1 MVIDKANILVV
12 DDDDEV
18 RGFLV
23 ELLVRDGYRVSAA
36 ANISEA
42 ISKLKGDIFDVVLLD
57 LKLPDVGGTDG
68 ITQVKDVSPH
78 SKIIIVTAFPS
89 VDTATVAM
97 KSGAIDY
104 LKKPFRNE
112 ELLTLIEDNVNLEA
126 RQEILPALG
135 EKIRF
140 IRKEKGIRIKQLS
153 TRSGLT
159 ESSISMIENG
169 KISPSVTTLSK
180 IAMALGVHPVELFE
194 IEKHKKWTVT
204 QKGVREIIQFP
215 DTDSGL
221 EYLMKDR
228 KDNNEI
234 FISHLGPEQK
244 SFDNPVSHKGYK
256 LGYVLKGAVELEL
269 EAEKVQLYEGD
280 SIFFDA
286 AIPHL
291 WKSMEGHKSS
301 TLWIIDRDH
310 S

>member
-12 DDDDEV
+12 DDDMEV
-18 RGFLV
+18 REFLV

-42 ISKLKGDIFDVVLLD
+42 LSRLKGDIFDVVLLD

-68 ITQVKDVSPH
+68 ITQVRDVSPH
-78 SKIIIVTAFPS
+78 SKIIIITGYPS
-89 VDTATVAM
+89 VETATVAM
-97 KSGAIDY
+97 KNGAIDY
-104 LKKPFRNE
+104 LKKPFKND
-112 ELLTLIEDNVNLEA
+112 ELLALIKNNANPEV

-140 IRKEKGIRIKQLS
+140 IRKAKGIRIKQLS

-204 QKGVREIIQFP
+204 QKGKREIIQFQNA
-215 DTDSGL
+215 DNGL
-221 EYLMKDR
+221 EYLIKDR
-228 KDNNEI
+228 MDNNEI

-269 EAEKVQLYEGD
+269 KAEKVQLYEGD